1 MELELKYH
9 LLDNLEKREV
19 MDFIDFLL
27 QKHNRK
33 TENNKTDYQKQIL
46 SVSVWNNE
54 DLKPFEENNQ
64 LFQQW
69 KPTEW

>member
-33 TENNKTDYQKQIL
+33 TEKNKTDYQKQIL

>member
-33 TENNKTDYQKQIL
+33 TEENKTDYQKQIL
-46 SVSVWNNE
+46 SVSVWNTD
-54 DLKPFEENNQ
+54 DLKPFEENKHLLQ
-64 LFQQW
+64 
-69 KPTEW
+69 K